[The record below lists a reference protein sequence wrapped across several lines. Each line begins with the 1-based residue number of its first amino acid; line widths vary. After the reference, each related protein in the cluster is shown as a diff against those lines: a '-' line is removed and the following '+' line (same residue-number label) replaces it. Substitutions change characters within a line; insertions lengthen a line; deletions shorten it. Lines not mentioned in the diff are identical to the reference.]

1 MISISLE
8 AGANF
13 FGGGVKISLHYFNEH
28 IVIFQCKLDFVSLSA
43 FHNNFF
49 FFGIPL
55 KQKVFFFFSFCN
67 VSYAFY
73 LFRLDNFSCFIDL
86 VIENE

>member
-8 AGANF
+8 ADANF

-28 IVIFQCKLDFVSLSA
+28 ILIFQRKLDFVGLSV

-49 FFGIPL
+49 FLEFP
-55 KQKVFFFFSFCN
+55 
-67 VSYAFY
+67 
-73 LFRLDNFSCFIDL
+73 
-86 VIENE
+86 

>member
-49 FFGIPL
+49 FLEFP
-55 KQKVFFFFSFCN
+55 
-67 VSYAFY
+67 
-73 LFRLDNFSCFIDL
+73 
-86 VIENE
+86 